1 MMLFKVKK
9 KCCKIK
15 SKQEISLIESIKILL
30 KSDNNNVL
38 FVVPH
43 YVTNIVEIMCI
54 LFLSVILTLA
64 FQKIAEYL

>member
-1 MMLFKVKK
+1 MLQN
-9 KCCKIK
+9 KIET
-15 SKQEISLIESIKILL
+15 QEISLIESIKILL

-54 LFLSVILTLA
+54 LFLSVI
-64 FQKIAEYL
+64 